1 MELQETKKCCRCKET
16 KQLNEMVTN
25 RTQCKACHAKWMV
38 EWRKNHTELNRAIQ
52 KQNYERK
59 KLRLE
64 AASIADD
71 EQK

>member
-1 MELQETKKCCRCKET
+1 MVETT
-16 KQLNEMVTN
+16 F
-25 RTQCKACHAKWMV
+25 